1 MQDYIEVMGL
11 SKREYAALHG
21 AGYVVGQSGDKCAG
35 LYCRWIDTII
45 SNYYSNTFD
54 KIVGAMLKHIQN

>member
-1 MQDYIEVMGL
+1 MEINNLEIMQDYIEVMGL

-35 LYCRWIDTII
+35 LYCRCI
-45 SNYYSNTFD
+45 
-54 KIVGAMLKHIQN
+54 L